1 MRPAPARVACGA
13 LRQAEAACDRAW
25 SRRSCYARTRCRFCE
40 PPRMPKPAVVK
51 NGTRR
56 DTGTAAPLLFIGPRL
71 GGHFNVARAGNPRA
85 TAGEQPIGLWLFG
98 VAVFLR
104 VFPHAGRRACRYIN
118 RCGFHLAGAGM
129 RSGLRLQMRAGGG
142 ASQAR
147 SRADRARLP
156 AGLCRGGRPGVPC
169 ALTGRAPARGAC
181 RAADGRPGRF
191 CRCAES
197 VAAGGR
203 GLQGGPHVAA
213 GEGCGAG
220 RRHRVGLCSKF
231 VLAAAS

>member
-40 PPRMPKPAVVK
+40 PARMPKPAVVK

-104 VFPHAGRRACRYIN
+104 VFSHAGRRACRYIN

-129 RSGLRLQMRAGGG
+129 RSGLRLQMRAGRG
-142 ASQAR
+142 R
-147 SRADRARLP
+147 HRR
-156 AGLCRGGRPGVPC
+156 GLGP
-169 ALTGRAPARGAC
+169 TGRACPRG
-181 RAADGRPGRF
+181 F
-191 CRCAES
+191 
-197 VAAGGR
+197 
-203 GLQGGPHVAA
+203 
-213 GEGCGAG
+213 
-220 RRHRVGLCSKF
+220 
-231 VLAAAS
+231 AAAAAPASRAR